1 MRCWGF
7 GGRGEDVKK
16 AARRAGA
23 RVTSRCRK
31 IQSSIKDSLEG

>member
-1 MRCWGF
+1 M
-7 GGRGEDVKK
+7 KK

-31 IQSSIKDSLEG
+31 IQSSVKDSLEGRVLQ